1 MRRYVSVMLLG
12 MASAAP
18 ASPLLL
24 GEAPGA
30 DCVAPRLYA
39 PAQMPPSAPLPWY
52 AALEPDEPLDA
63 RCQTDPSACPV
74 AFFTS
79 RCNEAGEPHYLAI
92 NGTVVVVQ
100 RVPGSLQEAYFGEF
114 AGDRTRLWVR
124 PLPPAWAPPAWDDE
138 QAHGTLSA
146 AVPVQVEI
154 HHQGQVLHVT
164 ALYDSSP

>member
-1 MRRYVSVMLLG
+1 MPDRPLG
-12 MASAAP
+12 
-18 ASPLLL
+18 L
-24 GEAPGA
+24 PGG
-30 DCVAPRLYA
+30 V
-39 PAQMPPSAPLPWY
+39 
-52 AALEPDEPLDA
+52 
-63 RCQTDPSACPV
+63 
-74 AFFTS
+74 FTS
-79 RCNEAGEPHYLAI
+79 RWNEAGEPHYLAI

-124 PLPPAWAPPAWDDE
+124 PLPPAWAAPAWDDE